1 MHKKHHTELVFVLD
15 RSGSMA
21 GMEEQAIKS
30 FNSFLVDQKSV
41 EGSANLSLVLFDNI
55 IETPINAQDIQK
67 VNELSAQDF
76 VPRATTAL
84 LDAIGV
90 SIDEVETRS
99 GDARSEGKDVKV
111 IFAIFTDGYEN
122 DSSKYSWRDISRMIS
137 NRTERGWEF
146 LFLAANEDAIATASH
161 LNIDSDNASS
171 VHFNKTAMGTW
182 GDSVS
187 SKAKSMRLKS
197 MGMKYDKSCYEAPL
211 SDIVEDDFNKAEEE
225 NC

>member
-1 MHKKHHTELVFVLD
+1 MVFTC
-15 RSGSMA
+15 
-21 GMEEQAIKS
+21 IK
-30 FNSFLVDQKSV
+30 NIIP
-41 EGSANLSLVLFDNI
+41 NLSLYLIDLDPWLAWKNRQLNHSTVSSLTKKVWKGARIYHWFFSI
-55 IETPINAQDIQK
+55 ILLKLPINAQDIQK

-137 NRTERGWEF
+137 IEPRGGGNFFF
-146 LFLAANEDAIATASH
+146 L
-161 LNIDSDNASS
+161 
-171 VHFNKTAMGTW
+171 
-182 GDSVS
+182 
-187 SKAKSMRLKS
+187 RL
-197 MGMKYDKSCYEAPL
+197 MKMPL
-211 SDIVEDDFNKAEEE
+211 RPLLT
-225 NC
+225 